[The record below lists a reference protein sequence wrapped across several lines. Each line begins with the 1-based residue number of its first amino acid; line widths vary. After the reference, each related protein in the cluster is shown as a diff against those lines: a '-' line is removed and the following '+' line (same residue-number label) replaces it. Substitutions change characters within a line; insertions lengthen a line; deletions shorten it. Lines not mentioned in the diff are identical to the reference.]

1 MKEYVKSFSI
11 SVAFS
16 AIPYVLVAWGI
27 TKFTNGD
34 TQAFWVAL
42 GVLIGLRLFFSIIE
56 MLGGILY
63 WRLYAR
69 RITLDSMLK
78 FLKANDYPP
87 RKDPHDGI
95 ISYILRIQNDP
106 EYPEPLRKSTFWIE
120 HELTTSGEL
129 GLLGDMRL
137 WKAWDAALDV
147 YAPKAQATR
156 HL

>member
-42 GVLIGLRLFFSIIE
+42 GVLIGLRLFFAIIE

-63 WRLYAR
+63 WRLYQR
-69 RITLDSMLK
+69 RITHDYALK
-78 FLKANDYPP
+78 FLKANNYPH
-87 RKDPHDGI
+87 RKHKIENI
-95 ISYILRIQNDP
+95 ISYLAGISRDP
-106 EYPEPLRKSTFWIE
+106 EYPVPLRISAFGAECTLRSSENYDRTLEVWN
-120 HELTTSGEL
+120 
-129 GLLGDMRL
+129 
-137 WKAWDAALDV
+137 AALDV
-147 YAPKAQATR
+147 YAPESQATH